1 MRGKQGDI
9 FTTVRTE
16 GALLPS
22 EILRRVVEGDRT
34 LEGLDPESYHL
45 DKSEKINEAVNRAWF
60 RCLGAWRT
68 FKAAIEK
75 LPESDI
81 GTTTTR
87 ERWLLVLFQELGY
100 GRLMTSKVQEVGG
113 NTYPISHSWN
123 HTPIHLVSFRQELDR
138 RSPGVAGASRLSP
151 HSLVQEFLNRS
162 EAHLWGIV
170 SNGLSLRILRDN
182 LSLTRQAYVEF
193 DLESIMEGEIYTDF
207 VLLYLLLHQ
216 SRLEAEKPEDCWL
229 ERWSKEAQERGTRAL
244 DKLRDG
250 VEQAIIALGQGFIA
264 HPENTALRS
273 ALKEGTLTSL
283 GYYQQLLRLIYRF
296 IFLFVAEDRD
306 LIPLSDVTSDSR
318 KHYSFYALSRLRHLA
333 GRRRGTRH
341 GDLYAGLL
349 VTFVCLEKGEASLGI
364 PALGGFIFSRK
375 FLPDL
380 NNCKLANDALLSAV
394 RGLCF
399 TE

>member
-1 MRGKQGDI
+1 MRGKQDDI

-22 EILRRVVEGDRT
+22 DILRRVVEGDHE

-45 DKSEKINEAVNRAWF
+45 DKSEKINEAVNRSWF

-75 LPESDI
+75 LPDADI

-100 GRLMTSKVQEVGG
+100 GRLMTSKAQEIGG
-113 NTYPISHSWN
+113 ITYPISHSWN

-162 EAHLWGIV
+162 DAHLWGIV

-216 SRLEAEKPEDCWL
+216 SRLEAENPEDCWL

-250 VEQAIIALGQGFIA
+250 VNR
-264 HPENTALRS
+264 PS
-273 ALKEGTLTSL
+273 SL
-283 GYYQQLLRLIYRF
+283 W
-296 IFLFVAEDRD
+296 VRD
-306 LIPLSDVTSDSR
+306 LLPIP
-318 KHYSFYALSRLRHLA
+318 K
-333 GRRRGTRH
+333 
-341 GDLYAGLL
+341 
-349 VTFVCLEKGEASLGI
+349 I
-364 PALGGFIFSRK
+364 P
-375 FLPDL
+375 P
-380 NNCKLANDALLSAV
+380 SAV
-394 RGLCF
+394 R
-399 TE
+399 